1 MPAKDPA
8 AYMREYRRRRKGASA
23 ATEAPAGI
31 DLASLESPDAD
42 WRSLPPVAALVALA
56 RALPDESP
64 LGGEDIAPSRT
75 LDAPDARWRTLAPRV
90 AFRVLSMTIAATIA
104 GTD

>member
-8 AYMREYRRRRKGASA
+8 AYMREYRRKRREAQAAASPSTA
-23 ATEAPAGI
+23 DTTALEAPG
-31 DLASLESPDAD
+31 AD
-42 WRSLPPVAALVALA
+42 WRSLPPVDALVTLA
-56 RALPDESP
+56 RAFPDESP